1 MRRQGESCAD
11 SPTDHGF
18 ICLSD
23 QLSQIHGT
31 LLGADASVISYG
43 TASVRG
49 VSGKDT
55 GSPGAPAA
63 AAGCGTEPHSCMTF
77 N

>member
-1 MRRQGESCAD
+1 MRRQGESGAD

-43 TASVRG
+43 TASIRGAAAKTLALLGGRSSSSVRG
-49 VSGKDT
+49 S
-55 GSPGAPAA
+55 APL
-63 AAGCGTEPHSCMTF
+63 MTF